1 MSDERSD
8 LISQEMPVQV
18 RVDEKRTVQ
27 TVTEGGYEYIVEFT
41 DPMGVGQNI
50 RVSRRA
56 YRQMNLGDTI
66 AVYAHPETG
75 KFVHESDPFAFAR
88 VSTSLMWVV
97 AWMLIFIGVVD
108 VVAYAIVEESPWCL
122 VIGLR

>member
-8 LISQEMPVQV
+8 LISQELPVQV

-27 TVTEGGYEYIVEFT
+27 TVTEGGYEYFVEFT
-41 DPMGVGQNI
+41 DPTGVAQNI
-50 RVSRRA
+50 RVSKRA
-56 YRQMNLGDTI
+56 YRQMNPGDTI
-66 AVYAHPETG
+66 AVYAHPGTG
-75 KFVHESDPFAFAR
+75 TFVHEGDPFAFAKG
-88 VSTSLMWVV
+88 STSLMWAI
-97 AWMLIFIGVVD
+97 AWILIFIGVVD